1 MTAMQIVWLVIGI
14 VGLTLAILLIVF
26 SLVARMG
33 RRRTAETES
42 RYPNALLVVP
52 GANFFGQESA
62 GVGQV
67 RGNGTLVLTSNVL
80 IFEMWVPQRTVKI
93 PLDRITSVD
102 TVKSFLAKTRGVP
115 LLRVS
120 FQQENGLPDAAAW
133 QVRDVEGVMAAIQEQ
148 IVR

>member
-67 RGNGTLVLTSNVL
+67 RGNGTLVLTSTAL
-80 IFEMWVPQRTVKI
+80 IFEMWVPQRVVEI
-93 PLDRITSVD
+93 PLNSHCLGRYRQVLPGED
-102 TVKSFLAKTRGVP
+102 TRRATVAR
-115 LLRVS
+115 
-120 FQQENGLPDAAAW
+120 QLPAGE
-133 QVRDVEGVMAAIQEQ
+133 RPP
-148 IVR
+148 